1 MTFFFPKKSLEII
14 GEFYSFFVSDY
25 AARKEKEEEEERKH
39 GGEGESR
46 NRISFQDW
54 ISNFKWRP
62 TQSPRKKKTE
72 KQNSVHFLFQLRAR
86 QVLTQTQKTRERRE
100 RKKNEKRRQRIHR
113 TLLLSRLSSRSSVSS
128 RRPRPN
134 HFTSLKEITSS
145 NFLISLSLSLC
156 LSEGKKEDNSC
167 SFFRRIR

>member
-14 GEFYSFFVSDY
+14 WEFYSFFVSDY

-62 TQSPRKKKTE
+62 TQSPRKKKNGET
-72 KQNSVHFLFQLRAR
+72 KFC
-86 QVLTQTQKTRERRE
+86 
-100 RKKNEKRRQRIHR
+100 
-113 TLLLSRLSSRSSVSS
+113 
-128 RRPRPN
+128 
-134 HFTSLKEITSS
+134 
-145 NFLISLSLSLC
+145 SLSLSAPRAT
-156 LSEGKKEDNSC
+156 GADTDTEDEREEREEEERKASAVHP
-167 SFFRRIR
+167 SDASPFATL

>member
-1 MTFFFPKKSLEII
+1 MGERGRVEIAYLFRIGFQTLNGDQRSLHE
-14 GEFYSFFVSDY
+14 
-25 AARKEKEEEEERKH
+25 
-39 GGEGESR
+39 
-46 NRISFQDW
+46 
-54 ISNFKWRP
+54 
-62 TQSPRKKKTE
+62 KKKTE

-86 QVLTQTQKTRERRE
+86 QVLTQKTRERRE